1 MSTHLKLSLPSDTD
15 YLKCIEAFFMN
26 FLSINSITDRMD
38 SHEVFLA
45 MVEGIVN
52 AVKHG
57 NGSDA
62 GKNVI
67 IELCFSG
74 NMIKIVIEDQG
85 RGFDPDRV
93 EDPTKPGNI
102 TTPGGR
108 GIFLIR
114 KLMNSVEY
122 DFSSKGTRLIMIKNL
137 EQGGEDGV

>member
-93 EDPTKPGNI
+93 EDPTKPG
-102 TTPGGR
+102 
-108 GIFLIR
+108 
-114 KLMNSVEY
+114 
-122 DFSSKGTRLIMIKNL
+122 TRLTPAATLSFSISACTS
-137 EQGGEDGV
+137 